1 MTATDL
7 APAAGDSTSTARR
20 GSATVTT
27 PPSAPSLNSPDTGSS
42 HVDASG
48 VHNPHH
54 TRRWAILAVLATAQL
69 MVVLDTT
76 VVNIALPSAQ
86 KALGF
91 SNGDRQWVVTAY
103 ALAFGSLLLLG
114 GRLADLLGRKR
125 VFIIGLIGFAAA
137 SAIGGAANGFGMLV
151 TARAIQ
157 GAFGAMLA
165 PAGLALLTTTF
176 TQSKE
181 RAKAF
186 GIYGAI
192 AGGGAAVGLLL
203 GGVLTEYLSWRWCM
217 YVNLIFAIGAV
228 IGGTILLHN
237 QPSEE
242 RPRLDIPG
250 VLTVSAGLFSLVY
263 GFSHAESAGWGSTTT
278 VAFLVAGVALLLTF
292 VGIQT
297 RSRNPLLPLRILANR
312 NRSGAYLAIF
322 IAGMGMFGA
331 FLFLSYYMQGTLHYT
346 AVMSGLAF
354 IPLTVSLVATSIS
367 STILL
372 TPRVGPRWTVGIGM
386 LIASAGMV
394 LFSGIGAHTGYAA
407 HILPGTIVM
416 GIGMGMTFSRAM
428 SLATSE
434 VRHEDAGVASALVST
449 GQQVGGSIGT
459 ALLNTLAASAAAS
472 YVAVHGKSA
481 AVLVN
486 ASIHGYVTAFWWA
499 AGIFAIGAVICGFLL
514 TSEVSLTSGDAEVVP
529 L

>member
-7 APAAGDSTSTARR
+7 AGAATTPAA
-20 GSATVTT
+20 
-27 PPSAPSLNSPDTGSS
+27 PPSAIKSSAVPFSPID
-42 HVDASG
+42 
-48 VHNPHH
+48 NPHH

-86 KALGF
+86 TALGF
-91 SNGDRQWVVTAY
+91 STGDRQWVVTAY

-137 SAIGGAANGFGMLV
+137 SAVGGAANGFGMLV

-176 TQSKE
+176 TEAKE

-217 YVNLIFAIGAV
+217 YVNLVFAIGAV
-228 IGGTILLHN
+228 IGGMALLHN
-237 QPSEE
+237 QPAEDK
-242 RPRLDIPG
+242 PGLDIPG

-263 GFSHAESAGWGSTTT
+263 GFSHAESAGWGDTTT
-278 VAFLVAGVALLLTF
+278 IAFLVAGVVLLLAF

-297 RSRNPLLPLRILANR
+297 RSRNPLLPLRILTDR

-331 FLFLSYYMQGTLHYT
+331 FLFLSYYMQGTLHYS

-354 IPLTVSLVATSIS
+354 IPLTVSLVATSLS

-386 LIASAGMV
+386 LIAGVGML
-394 LFSGIGAHTGYAA
+394 LFTGIGAHSSYIT
-407 HILPGTIVM
+407 HLLPGIIVM
-416 GIGMGMTFSRAM
+416 GIGMGMIFSRAM
-428 SLATSE
+428 SLATSNVE
-434 VRHEDAGVASALVST
+434 HEDAGVASALVNT

-459 ALLNTLAASAAAS
+459 ALLNTLAASATAS
-472 YVAVHGKSA
+472 YLVVHGHAAA
-481 AVLVN
+481 AVVN

-499 AGIFAIGAVICGFLL
+499 AGIFAIGAVICGLLL
-514 TSEVSLTSGDAEVVP
+514 TSEIQTSSGDAEVLP

>member
-7 APAAGDSTSTARR
+7 APAATPLATQTSAA
-20 GSATVTT
+20 ATTT
-27 PPSAPSLNSPDTGSS
+27 PPSALDTP
-42 HVDASG
+42 ASAG
-48 VHNPHH
+48 NNPHH

-91 SNGDRQWVVTAY
+91 SSGDRQWVVTAY

-125 VFIIGLIGFAAA
+125 VFIIGLVGFAAA

-151 TARAIQ
+151 TARAVQ

-217 YVNLIFAIGAV
+217 YVNLIFAVGAV
-228 IGGTILLHN
+228 LGGMALLHN
-237 QPSEE
+237 QPAEDK
-242 RPRLDIPG
+242 PRLDIPG
-250 VLTVSAGLFSLVY
+250 VVSVSAGLFSLVY
-263 GFSHAESAGWGSTTT
+263 GFSHAESAGWGDTTT
-278 VAFLVAGVALLLTF
+278 VSFLVAGVLLLIAF

-297 RSRNPLLPLRILANR
+297 RSRNPLLPLRILADR

-331 FLFLSYYMQGTLHYT
+331 FLFLSYYMQGTLHYS

-372 TPRVGPRWTVGIGM
+372 TQRVGPRWTVGIGL
-386 LIASAGMV
+386 LIASAGML
-394 LFSGIGAHTGYAA
+394 LFTGIGVHTSYVA

-416 GIGMGMTFSRAM
+416 GIGMGLTFSRAM
-428 SLATSE
+428 SLATSNVE
-434 VRHEDAGVASALVST
+434 HEDAGVASALVST

-472 YVAVHGKSA
+472 FVVTHGKSA
-481 AVLVN
+481 AVVVS

-499 AGIFAIGAVICGFLL
+499 GGIFAVGAVICGLL
-514 TSEVSLTSGDAEVVP
+514 LHSEVPISSGDAEVLP

>member
-1 MTATDL
+1 MTTTDL
-7 APAAGDSTSTARR
+7 APAAAGDTFAP
-20 GSATVTT
+20 GSATATRASGPASAT
-27 PPSAPSLNSPDTGSS
+27 PASAPS
-42 HVDASG
+42 
-48 VHNPHH
+48 NPHH
-54 TRRWAILAVLATAQL
+54 NRRWAILAVLATAQL

-86 KALGF
+86 RALGF
-91 SNGDRQWVVTAY
+91 STGDRQWVVTAY

-125 VFIIGLIGFAAA
+125 VFIIGLVGFAAA

-151 TARAIQ
+151 TARAVQ

-228 IGGTILLHN
+228 IGGMALLHN
-237 QPSEE
+237 QPAEDK
-242 RPRLDIPG
+242 PRLDIPG
-250 VLTVSAGLFSLVY
+250 VVTVSAGLFSLVY
-263 GFSHAESAGWGSTTT
+263 GFSHAESAGWADSTT
-278 VAFLVAGVALLLTF
+278 VSFLVAGVLLILAF

-312 NRSGAYLAIF
+312 NRSGAYLSIF

-331 FLFLSYYMQGTLHYT
+331 FLFLSYYMQGTLHYS

-354 IPLTVSLVATSIS
+354 IPLTISIVTTSIA

-386 LIASAGMV
+386 LIAGVGML
-394 LFSGIGAHTGYAA
+394 LFTGIGVNTSYVA
-407 HILPGTIVM
+407 HILPGTVVL
-416 GIGMGMTFSRAM
+416 GIGMGLTFSRAM

-434 VRHEDAGVASALVST
+434 VSHEDAGVASALVST

-481 AVLVN
+481 AVIVN

-499 AGIFAIGAVICGFLL
+499 AGIFAVGAVICGLLL
-514 TSEVSLTSGDAEVVP
+514 TGEVQTSSGDAEVLP